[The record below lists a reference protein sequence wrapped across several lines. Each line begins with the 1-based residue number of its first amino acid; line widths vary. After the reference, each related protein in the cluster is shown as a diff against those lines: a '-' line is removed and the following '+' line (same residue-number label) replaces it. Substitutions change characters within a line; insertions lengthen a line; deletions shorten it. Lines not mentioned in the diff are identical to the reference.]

1 MSSAAPTPAPVRIAF
16 LGAGDISLLHAQA
29 IADCADAELV
39 GLWSIDE
46 PLNRDKAQ
54 RFACR
59 VYESADALVADPE
72 IDAVFVLTNL
82 ETHHHFAI
90 LAMEAGKHVLVEKP
104 VAASIDELCSLK
116 ASASKNGVLLFPGH
130 NYVYEPALQRT
141 RSLLDSGRLGKL
153 VAIYVHYHIH
163 HPEEVARRY
172 PGVIRHILTHH
183 GYLLRYLGGQPT
195 AVSAM
200 KSVVHYDDFDGEDLA
215 MVNLRLEGG
224 ALAHFCA
231 DFAADDNS
239 SDPWT
244 FVIKVIGTE
253 GATRFSY
260 RDWVENKPGPVHSH
274 TFSAY
279 EDHIRAEVLHFVR
292 ACAGDSS
299 AMLSGI
305 DDAIICQQIIEAC
318 ERSIA
323 ERSEIEI
330 ELEPTLNGNS

>member
-1 MSSAAPTPAPVRIAF
+1 MSSDTTALKKTRIAF

-29 IADCADAELV
+29 IADCPDADLV
-39 GLWSIDE
+39 GLWSIDDS
-46 PLNRDKAQ
+46 LNQEKAE
-54 RFACR
+54 RFGCR
-59 VYESADALVADPE
+59 IFESAEALVTDPE
-72 IDAVFVLTNL
+72 VDAVLILTNL
-82 ETHHHFAI
+82 ETHAHYAT
-90 LAMEAGKHVLVEKP
+90 LAMEVGKNVLVEKP
-104 VAASIDELCSLK
+104 VASTIDELHSLK
-116 ASASKNGVLLFPGH
+116 ACADKNRVLLFPGH
-130 NYVYEPALQRT
+130 NYVYEAALQRT

-183 GYLLRYLGGQPT
+183 GYLLRYLGGNPT

-244 FVIKVIGTE
+244 FVVKVIGTE

-279 EDHIRAEVLHFVR
+279 EDHIRSEVQHFVR
-292 ACAGDSS
+292 ACGGDSD
-299 AMLSGI
+299 AMLSSI
-305 DDAIICQQIIEAC
+305 DDAIMCQQIIEGC

-323 ERSEIEI
+323 EKREIAI
-330 ELEPTLNGNS
+330 DIPPVSIGKA